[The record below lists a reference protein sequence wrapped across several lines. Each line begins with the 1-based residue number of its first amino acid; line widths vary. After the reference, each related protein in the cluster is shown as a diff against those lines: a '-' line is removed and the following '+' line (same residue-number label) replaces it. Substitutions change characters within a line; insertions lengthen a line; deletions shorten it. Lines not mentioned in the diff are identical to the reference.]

1 MSITSETVQVHGK
14 EPAVLCCRTEA
25 GTVLSPANLE
35 DPTIFPDLEE
45 SGLLQ
50 IPQDSLSIEQVLGA
64 TLTVTSDSLVPL
76 TPRLV
81 EGFSNLE
88 VEAST
93 KIIKEQTPNF
103 IAQEGQQVVK
113 IHIAKGENIALEIPL
128 ALMHNEE
135 HKPLFKQEPS
145 EERADKEA
153 VELHRVQ
160 QQHFKI
166 EKVVFGEIT
175 KIDGTTLFLRQP
187 QAKEYNATPESNGL
201 VEGLEVDI
209 ITPDKYGAY
218 SDTIMDV
225 QPIATK
231 VEGEVGAGIT
241 RVLDGVI
248 FMVTGVDHDGVQVGE
263 FGSCEG
269 AMDRNIMWNRPGAP
283 DKGEIFIKTRV
294 VIKAKANMERPGPLA
309 VHKVSDLLCQEIRL
323 ALKDAD
329 SSLVTATK
337 ELVHY
342 RRPGKPKILIV
353 KEIMGQGAMHD
364 NLILPVE
371 PVGTLGGKPNVD
383 LGNLPILLAPTELL
397 DGGIHALTCIGP
409 ASKETSR
416 HYWRE
421 PLVRRAMEDEEL
433 DLAGVLLV
441 GSPQANSDKFYVAKR
456 VGMLVEAMDIA
467 GAIVTTEGFGNNHV
481 DFAAHIEEI
490 GKRGVKVVGAS
501 YCAVQGTLVV
511 GNKYME
517 AMCDNN
523 KSLQGIENEI
533 LSNNTLCPEDAI
545 RQIAMLKTL
554 LGGGTIEPA
563 ARKWD
568 KQIKLNNLAVIEKQ
582 LGVKI
587 PLEDN
592 EQSIPKSK
600 KRLEKYE
607 KEEA

>member
-45 SGLLQ
+45 SGLLK
-50 IPQDSLSIEQVLGA
+50 IPQDSLSIEQAIGA
-64 TLTVTSDSLVPL
+64 TLAVTSDSLVPL
-76 TPRLV
+76 TPSLV
-81 EGFSNLE
+81 EG
-88 VEAST
+88 VTIPAAAAPP
-93 KIIKEQTPNF
+93 KIREENKLKPISQDTQPL
-103 IAQEGQQVVK
+103 VK
-113 IHIAKGENIALEIPL
+113 IHIAKGQDISLEIPL
-128 ALMHNEE
+128 GILPQVAS
-135 HKPLFKQEPS
+135 KPMPQQAPKQEQAS
-145 EERADKEA
+145 EAV

-160 QQHFKI
+160 QQHLPI
-166 EKVVFGEIT
+166 AQVVFGETT
-175 KIDGTTLFLRQP
+175 KIEGKTLFLRKP
-187 QAKEYNATPESNGL
+187 QAQEYNATPESNGL
-201 VEGLEVDI
+201 VESIEVDI
-209 ITPDKYGAY
+209 ITPDKYGTY

-231 VEGEVGAGIT
+231 VEGEVGTGIT

-248 FMVTGVDHDGVQVGE
+248 FMVTAVDHDGVQVGE

-323 ALKDAD
+323 ALKEAD
-329 SSLVTATK
+329 SSLVATTK

-421 PLVRRAMEDEEL
+421 PLVRIAMEDEEL

-490 GKRGVKVVGAS
+490 GKRGIKVVGAS

-533 LSNNTLCPEDAI
+533 LSNNTLCPEDAL

-563 ARKWD
+563 PRKWD
-568 KQIKLNNLAVIEKQ
+568 KQTKLNNLAVIEKQ
-582 LGVKI
+582 LGRKI

-592 EQSIPKSK
+592 EQSLPKSK